1 MRILNFLLFFAVV
14 SCGVKQT
21 RYAINSGDYNEAI
34 QIATNNLRNNKDK
47 KGKQEYIYM
56 LEEAFEKA
64 KERDLGEISFLN
76 KSNSPRDF
84 ERLYNLYVALDQRQQ
99 DIRPL
104 LPLNLLKENR
114 NAKFKFEDYS
124 DKLIKSRADFVSY
137 LYENSAAL
145 LLTNDKMSYRRAY
158 EDLTYLRRL
167 NPDYKNTNE
176 LIEKAFAKGADFVK
190 IETRNNTGMM
200 IPMKLQSDLLSFS
213 TQGIDEKWVV
223 YHSVKQQGVKYDY
236 GIFIDFLQINIS
248 PDLLREKETTVEK
261 EIIEKRKKRDRRG
274 QVINDSLGNPIMEE
288 VTKKIFAKVLETT
301 QTKSVEIGAKIEYV
315 NLNSNQL
322 LQSFPLQ
329 SQFVFQN
336 IFAQFSGDINA
347 LEKDYRSLLNNRAM
361 PFPSNEQMV
370 YDTGEDLKAKVKSII
385 TINRIVRQ

>member
-1 MRILNFLLFFAVV
+1 MRILTFLLFFAVV

-190 IETRNNTGMM
+190 IETRNNTGMV

-261 EIIEKRKKRDRRG
+261 EIIEKRKKLNRRG

-385 TINRIVRQ
+385 TTNRIVRQ

>member
-1 MRILNFLLFFAVV
+1 MKILTFLCLFLVL

-64 KERDLGEISFLN
+64 KERDLEEISFLT
-76 KSNSPRDF
+76 KSNTPRNF
-84 ERLYNLYVALDQRQQ
+84 EKLYNLYVALDQRQQ
-99 DIRPL
+99 EIRPL
-104 LPLNLLKENR
+104 LPLHLLKENR

-124 DKLIKSRADFVSY
+124 DKLIKSRADFVNY

-145 LLTNDKMSYRRAY
+145 LLTNDKLSYRRAY
-158 EDLTYLRRL
+158 EDLSYLRRL
-167 NPDYKNTNE
+167 NPDYKNTNQ
-176 LIEKAFAKGADFVK
+176 LIEQAFAKGADFVK
-190 IETRNNTGMM
+190 IETRNNTGMV
-200 IPMKLQSDLLSFS
+200 IPMRLQNDLLNFS

-236 GIFIDFLQINIS
+236 GIFIDFRQINIS

-261 EIIEKRKKRDRRG
+261 EIIEKRKKLDRRG
-274 QVINDSLGNPIMEE
+274 QVIKDSLGNIVMEE
-288 VTKKIFAKVLETT
+288 VVKKISAKLLETT
-301 QTKSVEIGAKIEYV
+301 QSKTVEITAKIEYI
-315 NLNSNQL
+315 NLNSSQL

-329 SQFVFQN
+329 SQFVFEN
-336 IFAQFSGDINA
+336 IFAKFNGDINA
-347 LEKDYRSLLNNRAM
+347 IEKDYQQLLKNRPM
-361 PFPSNEQMV
+361 PFPSNEQMI
-370 YDTGEDLKAKVKSII
+370 YDTGEDLKAKVKAII
-385 TINRIVRQ
+385 TTNRIIRQ

>member
-1 MRILNFLLFFAVV
+1 MRILTFLLFFAVV

-124 DKLIKSRADFVSY
+124 DKLIKSRADFVNH
-137 LYENSAAL
+137 LYDNSAAL

-190 IETRNNTGMM
+190 IETRNNTGMV

-385 TINRIVRQ
+385 TTNRIVRQ